1 MTRSIYAACRTA
13 VAAFAAALLF
23 AACADQPPKPVST
36 SETFETVATVESI
49 DYTNRVV
56 GLRSASGEPIVV
68 LAGPEVRNLAQVK
81 VGDRV
86 VTRYT
91 VALAA
96 EVKKAA
102 PGVGLQ
108 VEPVTGSRA
117 MPGAR
122 PAAQASQTV
131 RATVEVVAIDT
142 IANWVE
148 VKGPSGYYRRI
159 NVKQPKGQEFIRGLK
174 KGDLVEITYTEGLA
188 ISVEPAK

>member
-1 MTRSIYAACRTA
+1 MTRSLYASLRST
-13 VAAFAAALLF
+13 VTVLAAGVLF

-36 SETFETVATVESI
+36 SETIETVATVEAI

-56 GLRSASGEPIVV
+56 GLRSASGEPIIVV
-68 LAGPEVRNLAQVK
+68 AGPEVRNLAQVK

-102 PGVGLQ
+102 PGVGMQ
-108 VEPVTGSRA
+108 VEPITGSRA
-117 MPGAR
+117 LPGER
-122 PAAQASQTV
+122 PGAQASQTV
-131 RATVEVVAIDT
+131 RATVEVVALDT
-142 IANWVE
+142 VSNWVE
-148 VKGPSGYYRRI
+148 VKGPRGYYRRI